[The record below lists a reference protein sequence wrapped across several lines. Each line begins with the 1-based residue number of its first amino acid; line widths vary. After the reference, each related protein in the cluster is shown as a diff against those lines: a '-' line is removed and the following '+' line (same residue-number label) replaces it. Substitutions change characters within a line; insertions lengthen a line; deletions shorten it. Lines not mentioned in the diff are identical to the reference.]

1 GAMGLRE
8 LWTHKYGAYVF
19 THPLIA
25 EEIERICAG
34 DSSLL
39 TQVQI
44 SQCAG
49 LLDFELSIFERIL
62 KRETAGLPEVLPI
75 IEELAVSALRVD
87 PREAPQNF
95 AARERIVL
103 LLESVPDSVF
113 DGSQVF
119 LHHLAKAR
127 RHVAADP

>member
-1 GAMGLRE
+1 
-8 LWTHKYGAYVF
+8 
-19 THPLIA
+19 
-25 EEIERICAG
+25 
-34 DSSLL
+34 
-39 TQVQI
+39 
-44 SQCAG
+44 
-49 LLDFELSIFERIL
+49 
-62 KRETAGLPEVLPI
+62 
-75 IEELAVSALRVD
+75 VSALRVD

-127 RHVAADP
+127 RHVAADPPYSDYWSAPASIREQLELAESHLQEALNSVIPDDEERKEKPLNLHVSL